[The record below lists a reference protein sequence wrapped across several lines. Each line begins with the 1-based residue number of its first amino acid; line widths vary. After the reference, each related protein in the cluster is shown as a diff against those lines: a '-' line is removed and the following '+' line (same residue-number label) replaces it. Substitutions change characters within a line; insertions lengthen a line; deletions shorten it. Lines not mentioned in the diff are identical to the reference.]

1 MEFIHSIHTVNKE
14 RKRTKKKE
22 RRLLLDLSL
31 TYTKNGLD
39 KPEYL
44 TLQLQ
49 FPRIAGREMRCRELI
64 QPLA

>member
-31 TYTKNGLD
+31 TYQKNGLD

-44 TLQLQ
+44 NLPFKVSPPSSPPGTHASTLTS
-49 FPRIAGREMRCRELI
+49 
-64 QPLA
+64 

>member
-31 TYTKNGLD
+31 TYQKNGLD

-44 TLQLQ
+44 TQGKI
-49 FPRIAGREMRCRELI
+49 PPGK
-64 QPLA
+64 